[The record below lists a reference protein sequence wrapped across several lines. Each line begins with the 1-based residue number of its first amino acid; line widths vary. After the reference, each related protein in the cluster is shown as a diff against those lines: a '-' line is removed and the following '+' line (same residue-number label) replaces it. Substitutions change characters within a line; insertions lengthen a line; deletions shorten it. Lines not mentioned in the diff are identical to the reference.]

1 MSSTVEISVWP
12 ERVVV
17 EAKDKIL
24 SQRNSFDER
33 ITLGEIDTLFGDDEL
48 SIPFDLVDDV
58 GEINGSV
65 KIGRIGITGEIVSL
79 IFDCLLRA

>member
-1 MSSTVEISVWP
+1 M
-12 ERVVV
+12 V